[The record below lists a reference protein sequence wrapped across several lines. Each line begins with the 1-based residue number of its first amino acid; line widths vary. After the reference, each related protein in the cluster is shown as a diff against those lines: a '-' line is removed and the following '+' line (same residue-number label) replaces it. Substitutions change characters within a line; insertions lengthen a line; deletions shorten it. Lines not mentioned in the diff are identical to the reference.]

1 MPEKVSAEVKT
12 HAKPGAT
19 PGRKATGPRISGQ
32 PGRLVKLIGKESLM
46 KKKSLFTALCI
57 IGLLILPHVSM
68 AKMSVLADDQL
79 SQVVGQAGIALDVMN
94 LGVNMVM
101 GSLTYGDEDGL
112 GGLTQGGFLSF
123 CDVTMVGKIDFLQP
137 MMIDFVTQQT
147 QLGTEVTSMNM
158 HLSDMSIDIDEFT
171 IDAIRLGSEPGTGP
185 SLGSFGIYDM
195 HVDIT
200 GDIQISTR
208 P

>member
-1 MPEKVSAEVKT
+1 
-12 HAKPGAT
+12 
-19 PGRKATGPRISGQ
+19 
-32 PGRLVKLIGKESLM
+32 M
-46 KKKSLFTALCI
+46 KKKSLFIALCI
-57 IGLLILPHVSM
+57 IGLLILPQISM

-79 SQVVGQAGIALDVMN
+79 SNVVGRAGIALDVMN

-112 GGLTQGGFLSF
+112 GGLTQAGYISLT
-123 CDVTMVGKIDFLQP
+123 DVMLRGNIDFLEP
-137 MMIDFVTQQT
+137 MTIDFVTQLT
-147 QLGTEVTSMNM
+147 PMGTEVTSMNM
-158 HLSDMSIDIDEFT
+158 HLSDTSIDIDEFT

-200 GDIQISTR
+200 GDLQISTR

>member
-1 MPEKVSAEVKT
+1 LPEKVSTEVKS
-12 HAKPGAT
+12 HAKPGVT
-19 PGRKATGPRISGQ
+19 LGRKATDPFNRGQ
-32 PGRLVKLIGKESLM
+32 PGYLVKLIGKEYLM

-57 IGLLILPHVSM
+57 IGLLMLPHISM

-79 SQVVGQAGIALDVMN
+79 SEVVGQAGIAIDVNN
-94 LGVNMVM
+94 LGFDMSI
-101 GSLTYGDEDGL
+101 GSLYWGDEDGL
-112 GGLTQGGFLSF
+112 GGLTQGGYLSLT
-123 CDVTMVGKIDFLQP
+123 DVTLRGNIDFLKP
-137 MMIDFVTQQT
+137 MTIDIVSQQT
-147 QLGTEVTSMNM
+147 QFGTEVTSMNM

-185 SLGSFGIYDM
+185 SLGSFGIYGM

-200 GDIQISTR
+200 GDVQISTR